1 MACVIFLFTNLGDT
15 PKVKPQITTVETLHN
30 HKILLAPQEADAGN
44 INNNEQPSSNGTTA
58 NYSVSD
64 ITFIQSINRVEP
76 EVSTNLISQSADS
89 TEKYDLLAEIVLIG
103 NHEILLEMV
112 DECSNSTVIPLDLKN
127 VTAIS
132 EQNAGIIH
140 KPSNFVEHDHTEV
153 EDKLE
158 TDQEKLV
165 DSSKINST
173 TSVEINNNQSLI
185 GQTLLGDSSHEK
197 ENKICDSNEVDHF
210 SEAFTLPVEYLPK
223 KKKTKI
229 EASGKPKLPSAGTS
243 DEWFNYHVE
252 KEKRQKIKEE
262 KIKK

>member
-89 TEKYDLLAEIVLIG
+89 TE
-103 NHEILLEMV
+103 N
-112 DECSNSTVIPLDLKN
+112 TVIPLDLKN